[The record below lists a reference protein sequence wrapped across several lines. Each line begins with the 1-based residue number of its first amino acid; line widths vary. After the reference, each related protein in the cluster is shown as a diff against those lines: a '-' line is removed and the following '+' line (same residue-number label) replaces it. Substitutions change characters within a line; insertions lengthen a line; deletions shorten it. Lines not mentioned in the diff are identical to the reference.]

1 MYRLTTRPCLRPN
14 NTQHGWGVPQ
24 TPNLIPIN
32 TKSFSAQLLA
42 LKILSFLYFINITF
56 VLITETYLYCMGKSK
71 QIKNNRITLRFIND
85 LFDEIVEQARA
96 CNSSATVYLQ
106 NLIDRALRS
115 NTPLTPVTR
124 SNIDLDTYR
133 AYLLWHQEFR
143 KQGNNLNQIAKAI
156 NAANLDDRMVDPTNC
171 LRVLSSIAQANQ
183 EIAAAIA
190 KLEPKS

>member
-1 MYRLTTRPCLRPN
+1 
-14 NTQHGWGVPQ
+14 
-24 TPNLIPIN
+24 
-32 TKSFSAQLLA
+32 
-42 LKILSFLYFINITF
+42 
-56 VLITETYLYCMGKSK
+56 MGKSK

-85 LFDEIVEQARA
+85 LFDEIAAQAKA
-96 CNSSATVYLQ
+96 CNSTCTVYLQ

-115 NTPLTPVTR
+115 NTPSTPITQ

-133 AYLLWHQEFR
+133 TYLLWHQEFR
-143 KQGNNLNQIAKAI
+143 KQGNYLNRLTKAI
-156 NAANLDDRMVDPTNC
+156 HAANLDDRMVDPTNC

>member
-1 MYRLTTRPCLRPN
+1 M
-14 NTQHGWGVPQ
+14 
-24 TPNLIPIN
+24 
-32 TKSFSAQLLA
+32 S
-42 LKILSFLYFINITF
+42 
-56 VLITETYLYCMGKSK
+56 KSK

-85 LFDEIVEQARA
+85 LFDEIAEQART
-96 CNSSATVYLQ
+96 CNLTVTVYLQ

-115 NTPLTPVTR
+115 KTPLEPVTR
-124 SNIDLDTYR
+124 SHIDLNTYR

-143 KQGNNLNQIAKAI
+143 KQGNNLNQITKAI
-156 NAANLDDRMVDPTNC
+156 HAANLDDRMVDSATC